1 MRLGLVSDTHD
12 DADAA
17 RRGADVL
24 ADAGVDVV
32 AHLGDVVAPF
42 TLAPFE
48 PLADDRPL
56 HHVRGNNEGE
66 PALWRAVDDIGTHH
80 GGAAALDI
88 GGRSVGLYHGTSG
101 LLVDALVD
109 SGDYDYVCHGHTHE
123 HGVAER
129 GGTVRINPGG
139 LPIPGAD
146 DAFHVAWVDLSAPV
160 GPDAVTVVAP

>member
-12 DADAA
+12 DTDAA
-17 RRGADVL
+17 RRAADEL
-24 ADAGVDVV
+24 ADAGVDAV

-48 PLADDRPL
+48 SLADDRPF

-66 PALWRAVDDIGTHH
+66 PALWRAADDVGTHH
-80 GGAAALDI
+80 GDAAALDL
-88 GGRSVGLYHGTSG
+88 GGRAVALYHGTSAV
-101 LLVDALVD
+101 LVDALVD

-123 HGVAER
+123 HGVEAR
-129 GGTVRINPGG
+129 DGTVRVNPGG

-146 DAFHVAWVDLSAPV
+146 DAFHVAWVDLDAAV